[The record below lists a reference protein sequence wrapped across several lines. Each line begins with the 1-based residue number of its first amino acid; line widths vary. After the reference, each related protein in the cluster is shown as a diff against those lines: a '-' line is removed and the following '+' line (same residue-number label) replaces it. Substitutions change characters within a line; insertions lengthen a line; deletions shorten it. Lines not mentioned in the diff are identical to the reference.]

1 MITRR
6 TFIGAMAG
14 GLLAA
19 PLAAE
24 AQKAGRIPKIAFITT
39 TAPGGSP
46 TTDAFRGGLR
56 DLGYVEGQNIVVE
69 WRWGRGTT
77 ERFAEFAAE
86 VVGLKVDVIVAANSP
101 AGHAAQKATRTIP
114 IVIPTMADPVGDGF
128 VTTVARPGGNI
139 TGFTFQLPEL
149 QGKRLQLFKE
159 TVPSVSRIALLV
171 DSSDR
176 NHRSLAEEAEIAAR
190 TLGTQLQPVVEARTP
205 NEINNA
211 FATFTRTSPR
221 AVFIVGGTMFYA
233 NRAQLAKQA
242 LDHHLPMMCEAREHA
257 EAGCLISYAANLGD
271 LFRRAAGLVD
281 RLLKGAKP
289 ADLPVEQPTK
299 FDLVINLKTAK
310 ALGLTIPPSLLGRA
324 DEVIQ

>member
-1 MITRR
+1 MNPTRSPAIPRR
-6 TFIGAMAG
+6 TFLVMISG

-19 PLAAE
+19 PLASE
-24 AQKAGRIPKIAFITT
+24 AQQAGRIPKIAFITT

-56 DLGYVEGQNIVVE
+56 DLGYIEGQNLIVE

-101 AGHAAQKATRTIP
+101 AGRAAQKATRTIP

-128 VTTVARPGGNI
+128 VTAVARPGGNI

-159 TVPSVSRIALLV
+159 AVPSVPRIALLV

-176 NHRSLAEEAEIAAR
+176 NYRSLAKEAEMAAR
-190 TLGTQLQPVVEARTP
+190 TLGMQPQPVVEARTP
-205 NEINNA
+205 NEIKNA
-211 FATFTRTSPR
+211 FATFTRRSPG
-221 AVFIVGGTMFYA
+221 AVFIVGGTYST
-233 NRAQLAKQA
+233 
-242 LDHHLPMMCEAREHA
+242 PIE
-257 EAGCLISYAANLGD
+257 
-271 LFRRAAGLVD
+271 
-281 RLLKGAKP
+281 
-289 ADLPVEQPTK
+289 
-299 FDLVINLKTAK
+299 
-310 ALGLTIPPSLLGRA
+310 PS
-324 DEVIQ
+324 